1 MSKQLRIVTAT
12 LRYAAF
18 TETDQEA
25 IDFIYMAKE
34 DWQFADDK
42 ATVEV
47 VTSLDSRVM
56 PLPTDDLVYHESM
69 GSGLDKTIEEAFK
82 ESPRPKA
89 LTPAPVEQEVLDF

>member
-25 IDFIYMAKE
+25 LDFVYTAKE
-34 DWQFADDK
+34 DWQFADDG

-56 PLPTDDLVYHESM
+56 PLPKDDLVYHESM
-69 GSGLDKTIEEAFK
+69 NSGLDKTIEDAFK
-82 ESPRPKA
+82 ESPKPRS
-89 LTPAPVEQEVLDF
+89 LSPAPAEQEVICF